1 MIINRNVVLTMSA
14 ILTSAFVTACSESAN
29 QSAGINNSGS
39 DIEIQSI
46 DNTGPTLKLSSE
58 ALEVAAG
65 STFTLDVEL
74 DAFPVTEGGGVNIG
88 YSSEVLQVK
97 DVSINSETWGFV
109 NQQGAIDNSA
119 GTVSNILVSSYQ
131 DLAGKAV
138 MATIT
143 FEAVA
148 AGNSDITLSESTI
161 NPFASTGV
169 AINPLFVSS
178 RVTVR

>member
-1 MIINRNVVLTMSA
+1 MIINRNIVLTMSA
-14 ILTSAFVTACSESAN
+14 ILTSAFVTACSESTN

-39 DIEIQSI
+39 DIEMQVI
-46 DNTGPTLKLSSE
+46 DKIGPTLKLSSE

-97 DVSINSETWGFV
+97 DVLINSGTWGFV
-109 NQQGAIDNSA
+109 NQQGSIDNNA

-131 DLAGKAV
+131 DVAGEAV
-138 MATIT
+138 VATIT
-143 FEAVA
+143 FEAIAV
-148 AGNSDITLSESTI
+148 GGSDITLSESTI
-161 NPFASTGV
+161 NPFASAGV
-169 AINPLFVSS
+169 AINPSFVSS
-178 RVTVR
+178 HVIVR